1 MNDKEVIDRLRST
14 VYKLMEENRQLVINL
29 NVARGLAIKKE
40 KVIEILKKYIYIEE
54 RYDFK
59 RYYIENKFYN
69 VLEEKEYELLK
80 EVLGNDK

>member
-14 VYKLMEENRQLVINL
+14 VFKLMEENRELVINL
-29 NVARGLAIKKE
+29 NVARGIARKRGE
-40 KVIEILKKYIYIEE
+40 AIEILKKYIYIEE

-59 RYYIENKFYN
+59 RYYIDINFYN

-80 EVLGNDK
+80 EVLENE